1 MGSGR
6 SRNSIE
12 YRGFRLGGTA
22 LAALAALLC
31 GLTQSHALDPALDD
45 MYTQISISPPTTNLV
60 VVCHGFGCRFRTA
73 VGLSNADRT
82 TLTKM
87 FASARK
93 SPEAERKAVATATR
107 WFDRRVGPEAGTT
120 TRVAYAGV
128 RSDQGPEQMDCI
140 DISRNNTSFLLI
152 LDQLGLLRHHKVD
165 APRARG
171 NFFDNRWP
179 HATAVLQENTSGRQ
193 WAIDNWTH
201 KYGEGPDV
209 KPLDEW
215 LKEGY

>member
-6 SRNSIE
+6 LRYSQRRAFQSR
-12 YRGFRLGGTA
+12 TPW
-22 LAALAALLC
+22 AAMAVLLC
-31 GLTQSHALDPALDD
+31 GLTPSHALDAELAE
-45 MYTQISISPPTTNLV
+45 MYTQISISPPTTGLV

-73 VGLSNADRT
+73 VGLSNADRAK
-82 TLTKM
+82 LKQM

-93 SPEAERKAVATATR
+93 SPEAERKAIAAATS

-120 TRVAYAGV
+120 KRVAYAGV

-140 DISRNNTSFLLI
+140 DMSRNNTSFLLI

-171 NFFDNRWP
+171 NLFDNRWP
-179 HATAVLQENTSGRQ
+179 HATAVLRESASGRQ

-201 KYGEGPDV
+201 KYGESPDV

-215 LKEGY
+215 LKEGF

>member
-6 SRNSIE
+6 SRNSHRSAI
-12 YRGFRLGGTA
+12 GSLTPWAVIAVLLGG
-22 LAALAALLC
+22 
-31 GLTQSHALDPALDD
+31 LTPSHAFDAAIDD

-73 VGLSNADRT
+73 VGLSNADRAK
-82 TLTKM
+82 LKQM
-87 FASARK
+87 FSSARK
-93 SPEAERKAVATATR
+93 SPEAERKAVAAATR
-107 WFDRRVGPEAGTT
+107 WFDVRVGPEAGTT
-120 TRVAYAGV
+120 KRVAYAGV

-140 DISRNNTSFLLI
+140 DISRNNTSFLLV